1 MNIKKNANMSQ
12 LRNNGIITHKDYI
25 GKSLTEAT
33 EYAISGGYEVRIV
46 EKDGH
51 SFMITMD
58 YKNNRINFRVKGDI
72 VTDVFGG

>member
-1 MNIKKNANMSQ
+1 MINKFNSNMSQ
-12 LRNNGIITHKDYI
+12 LRNNGIITHRDYI

-33 EYAISGGYEVRIV
+33 EYAKSGGFEVRIV
-46 EKDGH
+46 EKDGQ
-51 SFMITMD
+51 SFMMTMD